1 MLLMALAPLFI
12 FLAPLYLMLSV
23 WSQMLLHLSYCAML
37 SLMLVE
43 MLMFRFPKIPFTCS
57 YLPGKAN
64 LRLYWAPYLFAGLVY
79 LSTAISLETW
89 LLRQPD
95 RFVAFF
101 LVVAGVLLLSRAC
114 QDRWMARH
122 CEFIFEEEPDPA
134 VHSLRVNS

>member
-1 MLLMALAPLFI
+1 MLLLALAPLFI
-12 FLAPLYLMLSV
+12 LLVPLYLSV
-23 WSQMLLHLSYCAML
+23 SDWPQVLLHLAYCAML
-37 SLMLVE
+37 ALMLVE
-43 MLMFRFPKIPFTCS
+43 ILMFRFPKIPFTCS

-64 LRLYWAPYLFAGLVY
+64 LRLYWAPYLFACLVY

-134 VHSLRVNS
+134 VHSLRLNS